1 MKMKSIKHILAVA
14 ALGSSLTVAANA
26 SAADWNYVG
35 GGFYD
40 FGDTGFYLEGSTFI
54 ADRLV
59 LNAEIGDTY
68 DTVFRGGVSFLTDL
82 SLGQAPVFVSGGYS
96 DYSFDDGIY
105 FGAGVT
111 LALDEGV
118 NTKFELLHD
127 TAGDGFMRFRSGV
140 TFAISDKLNLA
151 GSYSLNNRSF
161 SNELRLGVQ
170 YKF

>member
-14 ALGSSLTVAANA
+14 VFGSSLTVAANA

-68 DTVFRGGVSFLTDL
+68 DTIFR
-82 SLGQAPVFVSGGYS
+82 
-96 DYSFDDGIY
+96 
-105 FGAGVT
+105 AGVT
-111 LALDEGV
+111 LAIDQGV
-118 NTKFELLHD
+118 NTKFELRHD
-127 TAGDGFMRFRSGV
+127 IASDGFLV
-140 TFAISDKLNLA
+140 TGAYF
-151 GSYSLNNRSF
+151 
-161 SNELRLGVQ
+161 
-170 YKF
+170 